1 MVLRKEATKSSKAR
15 AITVANKATRS
26 LNADNFRT
34 KTTENKE
41 LEMVETKTM
50 EASKELAL
58 FAERKVIERSSAD
71 NKREAT
77 IGTTTRDIIR
87 MNTVRAT
94 LLDMWRPGIVWSAR
108 KNRKLAKAMNMTNS
122 THSSIH
128 LVGRTPTAWTNRKV

>member
-34 KTTENKE
+34 KTTESE
-41 LEMVETKTM
+41 TVEEETTA
-50 EASKELAL
+50 ASKELVL
-58 FAERKVIERSSAD
+58 FAERKVIERLSAD
-71 NKREAT
+71 NEREAT
-77 IGTTTRDIIR
+77 IETTTRDIIR